1 MKKILVLACLMLSSV
16 AFISSK
22 ACASIPPGTGGG
34 PMPGVIMVEHFKTVV
49 LVRTITT
56 INHTYDIMR
65 ATTRSGKVIEY
76 AINENGNVFYDIDNL
91 PK

>member
-16 AFISSK
+16 AFIPSK

-34 PMPGVIMVEHFKTVV
+34 PMPGVIIVEHLKAVV
-49 LVRTITT
+49 YIKTITT

-65 ATTRSGKVIEY
+65 ATTRNGKVIEY
-76 AINENGNVFYDIDNL
+76 AIDEAGNVFYDLNNL

>member
-1 MKKILVLACLMLSSV
+1 MKKVLVLACLMLSSV
-16 AFISSK
+16 AFIPSK

-34 PMPGVIMVEHFKTVV
+34 PMPGVIIVEHFKTIVV
-49 LVRTITT
+49 IKTIIT

-76 AINENGNVFYDIDNL
+76 AVDEAGNVFYDLNNL

>member
-16 AFISSK
+16 AFIPSK

-34 PMPGVIMVEHFKTVV
+34 PLIGVIIYEHFKAVEVTEI
-49 LVRTITT
+49 ITT
-56 INHTYDIMR
+56 INHTYKVIE
-65 ATTRSGKVIEY
+65 ATTRSGKVIKY
-76 AINENGNVFYDIDNL
+76 AVDEAGNVFYDLNNL